1 MKKYIIYI
9 LTLLA
14 GTSCSDFLELQ
25 PEHQISDGSF
35 YKNANDFETAL
46 IGSYSSLQNLYD
58 ANLVYVG
65 ELTTDNA
72 EIQWT
77 TPSISEV
84 ELDEVNF
91 TPSNGFLNSIW
102 QISFNLVSQSNN
114 ILSRIDDVDM
124 GTQIRNQIKGEA
136 LFLRAFGYFNLV
148 RTFGPVPIVDI
159 AFRSPGEIA
168 AYDMTRKPEEAVYQ
182 ILEADLNQAT
192 SLLTGVEE
200 LGKSRASS
208 AAAMTLLGKVY
219 LTRMDYSNA
228 ETALKGVV
236 ESSAFSLESD
246 YKRLFTNG
254 NDELSESI
262 FEIKYMSGNLGVGN
276 GFSSTFTPARFDM
289 DTFPN
294 QMQGSGRILPTPEM
308 SEAYEAGDLRR
319 PASIGDSVRV
329 ISGGYEKELYGLK
342 FVDFTT
348 GVQGDGGINFTALR
362 YADVLLMYAEAL
374 NQNGKQDE
382 AMVYLNMVRERAGLT
397 EVSGLDQAA
406 LTAALAQ
413 ERRVELFLEG
423 HRWFDLV
430 RTGKL
435 LTEMNAYF
443 ERNNLNFEVQAY
455 KTIMPI
461 PLREIDINPSLG
473 QNTGY

>member
-182 ILEADLNQAT
+182 IIEADLNQAT

-219 LTRMDYSNA
+219 LTQMDYSNA

-236 ESSAFSLESD
+236 ESNAFSLESD

-289 DTFPN
+289 DIFPN

>member
-148 RTFGPVPIVDI
+148 RTFGPVPIVDV

-219 LTRMDYSNA
+219 LTQMDYSNA

-236 ESSAFSLESD
+236 ESNAFSLESD

-289 DTFPN
+289 DIFPN

-308 SEAYEAGDLRR
+308 SEAYEDGDLRR

-329 ISGGYEKELYGLK
+329 ISGGFEKELYGLK

-374 NQNGKQDE
+374 NQNSKQDE

-406 LTAALAQ
+406 LTVALAQ

>member
-91 TPSNGFLNSIW
+91 TPSNGFLNAIW

-114 ILSRIDDVDM
+114 ILSRIDEVDM
-124 GTQIRNQIKGEA
+124 GTQIRDQIKGEA

-148 RTFGPVPIVDI
+148 RTFGPIPIVDV

-182 ILEADLNQAT
+182 MIEADLNQAT
-192 SLLTGVEE
+192 SLLTNVDG

-219 LTRMDYSNA
+219 LTQMDYSNA

-236 ESSAFSLESD
+236 ESNAYSLESD
-246 YKRLFTNG
+246 YKSLFING
-254 NDELSESI
+254 NDELTESI

-289 DTFPN
+289 DIFPN

-308 SEAYEAGDLRR
+308 AEAYEAGDLRR
-319 PASIGDSVRV
+319 PASIGDSVKV

-374 NQNGKQDE
+374 NQNAKQDE
-382 AMVYLNMVRERAGLT
+382 AIVYLNLVRERAGLT
-397 EVSGLDQAA
+397 GLSGLDQEA
-406 LTAALAQ
+406 LALALAQ

-443 ERNNLNFEVQAY
+443 ARNNLNFEVQNY
-455 KTIMPI
+455 ESIMPI
-461 PLREIDINPSLG
+461 PLREIDINPNLG

>member
-1 MKKYIIYI
+1 MKKYILYI
-9 LTLLA
+9 LTVLA

-58 ANLVYVG
+58 ANLIYVG

-77 TPSISEV
+77 SPSISEV

-91 TPSNGFLNSIW
+91 TPSNTFLNSIW

-114 ILSRIDDVDM
+114 ILLRIDEVEI
-124 GTQIRNQIKGEA
+124 GTQVKAQLKGEA
-136 LFLRAFGYFNLV
+136 LFLRGLGYFNLV
-148 RTFGPVPIVDI
+148 RTFGEVPIVDV
-159 AFRSPGEIA
+159 AFRSPSEIS
-168 AYDMTRKPEEAVYQ
+168 AYDMSRKPVDEVYQ
-182 ILEADLNQAT
+182 LVEADLIQAKD
-192 SLLTGVEE
+192 LLANVEG

-208 AAAMTLLGKVY
+208 AAARTLLGKVY
-219 LTRMDYSNA
+219 LTKKEYSKA
-228 ETALKGVV
+228 ENTLEEVV
-236 ESSAFSLESD
+236 ESNSFSLEEN
-246 YKRLFTNG
+246 YKDLFING
-254 NDELSESI
+254 NDELIESI

-289 DTFPN
+289 DIFPN

-308 SEAYEAGDLRR
+308 ADAYEEGDLRR
-319 PASIGDSVRV
+319 PASIGDSVKV
-329 ISGGYEKELYGLK
+329 LSGGYEKELYGLK

-382 AMVYLNMVRERAGLT
+382 ALIYLNMVRDRAGLKAL
-397 EVSGLDQAA
+397 SGLNQSN
-406 LTAALAQ
+406 LTDALAQ

-423 HRWFDLV
+423 HRWYDLV
-430 RTGKL
+430 RTEQLMPK
-435 LTEMNAYF
+435 MNAYF
-443 ERNNLNFEVQAY
+443 ERNDLNFDVQGYNEVF
-455 KTIMPI
+455 PI
-461 PLREIDINPSLG
+461 PLRELDINPSLG

>member
-1 MKKYIIYI
+1 
-9 LTLLA
+9 
-14 GTSCSDFLELQ
+14 
-25 PEHQISDGSF
+25 
-35 YKNANDFETAL
+35 
-46 IGSYSSLQNLYD
+46 
-58 ANLVYVG
+58 
-65 ELTTDNA
+65 
-72 EIQWT
+72 
-77 TPSISEV
+77 
-84 ELDEVNF
+84 
-91 TPSNGFLNSIW
+91 
-102 QISFNLVSQSNN
+102 
-114 ILSRIDDVDM
+114 
-124 GTQIRNQIKGEA
+124 
-136 LFLRAFGYFNLV
+136 
-148 RTFGPVPIVDI
+148 
-159 AFRSPGEIA
+159 
-168 AYDMTRKPEEAVYQ
+168 
-182 ILEADLNQAT
+182 
-192 SLLTGVEE
+192 
-200 LGKSRASS
+200 
-208 AAAMTLLGKVY
+208 
-219 LTRMDYSNA
+219 
-228 ETALKGVV
+228 
-236 ESSAFSLESD
+236 
-246 YKRLFTNG
+246 
-254 NDELSESI
+254 
-262 FEIKYMSGNLGVGN
+262 
-276 GFSSTFTPARFDM
+276 
-289 DTFPN
+289 
-294 QMQGSGRILPTPEM
+294 MQGSGRILPTPEM
-308 SEAYEAGDLRR
+308 SEAYEDGDLRR

-329 ISGGYEKELYGLK
+329 ISGGFEKELYGLK

>member
-182 ILEADLNQAT
+182 IIEADLNQAT

-289 DTFPN
+289 DIFPN

>member
-219 LTRMDYSNA
+219 LTQMDYSNA

-236 ESSAFSLESD
+236 ESNAFSLESD

-289 DTFPN
+289 DIFPN

-308 SEAYEAGDLRR
+308 SEAYEDGDLRR

-329 ISGGYEKELYGLK
+329 ISGGFEKELYGLK

-406 LTAALAQ
+406 LTVALAQ

>member
-148 RTFGPVPIVDI
+148 RTFGPVPIVDV

-219 LTRMDYSNA
+219 LTQMDYSNA

-236 ESSAFSLESD
+236 ESNAFSLESD

-289 DTFPN
+289 DIFPN

-308 SEAYEAGDLRR
+308 SEAYEDGDLRR

-329 ISGGYEKELYGLK
+329 ISGGFEKELYGLK

-406 LTAALAQ
+406 LTVALAQ

>member
-124 GTQIRNQIKGEA
+124 ATQIRDQIKGEA
-136 LFLRAFGYFNLV
+136 LFLRALGYFNLV
-148 RTFGPVPIVDI
+148 RTFGPVPIVDV

-182 ILEADLNQAT
+182 MIEADLNQAT
-192 SLLTGVEE
+192 ALLTDVNG

-219 LTRMDYSNA
+219 LTQMDYSNA

-236 ESSAFSLESD
+236 EGNDFSLESD
-246 YKRLFTNG
+246 YKSLFTNG

-289 DTFPN
+289 DIFPN

-308 SEAYEAGDLRR
+308 AEAYEAGDLRR
-319 PASIGDSVRV
+319 PASIGDSVKV

-397 EVSGLDQAA
+397 VLSGLDQAA

-413 ERRVELFLEG
+413 ERRVELFMEG
-423 HRWFDLV
+423 HRWYDLV

>member
-148 RTFGPVPIVDI
+148 RTFGPVPIVDV

-182 ILEADLNQAT
+182 IIEADLNQAT

-219 LTRMDYSNA
+219 LTQMDYSNA

-236 ESSAFSLESD
+236 ESNAFSLESD

-289 DTFPN
+289 DIFPN

-308 SEAYEAGDLRR
+308 SEAYEDGDLRR

-329 ISGGYEKELYGLK
+329 ISGGFEKELYGLK

-406 LTAALAQ
+406 LTVALAQ

>member
-148 RTFGPVPIVDI
+148 RTFGPVPIVDV

-182 ILEADLNQAT
+182 MIEADLNQAT
-192 SLLTGVEE
+192 SLLTNVDG

-219 LTRMDYSNA
+219 LTQMDYSNA
-228 ETALKGVV
+228 ETALKEVV
-236 ESSAFSLESD
+236 ESNAYSLESD
-246 YKRLFTNG
+246 YKSLFSNG
-254 NDELSESI
+254 NDELTESI

-289 DTFPN
+289 DIFPN

-397 EVSGLDQAA
+397 ELSGLDQAA
-406 LTAALAQ
+406 LTVALAQ

>member
-182 ILEADLNQAT
+182 IIEADLNQAT

-236 ESSAFSLESD
+236 ESNAFSLESD

-289 DTFPN
+289 DIFPN

-308 SEAYEAGDLRR
+308 SEAYEDGDLRR

-406 LTAALAQ
+406 LTVALAQ

>member
-1 MKKYIIYI
+1 MKKYVLYI

-77 TPSISEV
+77 TPSIFEV

-91 TPSNGFLNSIW
+91 TSANNFLNSIW

-114 ILSRIDDVDM
+114 ILSRIDGVAM
-124 GTQIRNQIKGEA
+124 GNQIKDQLKGEA
-136 LFLRAFGYFNLV
+136 LFLRAFGNFNLV
-148 RTFGPVPIVDI
+148 RTFGPVPIVEV

-168 AYDMTRKPEEAVYQ
+168 AYDMSRKPEAEVYQ
-182 ILEADLNQAT
+182 MIEEDLNQAV
-192 SLLTGVEE
+192 SLLSGVNG

-219 LTRMDYSNA
+219 LTKMEYSNA

-236 ESSAFSLESD
+236 DSNEFSLESD
-246 YKRLFTNG
+246 YKSLFTNG
-254 NDELSESI
+254 NDELLESI
-262 FEIKYMSGNLGVGN
+262 FEIKYMSRNLGVGN

-289 DTFPN
+289 DIFPN

-308 SEAYEAGDLRR
+308 ADAYEDGDLRR
-319 PASIGDSVRV
+319 AASIGDSVRV
-329 ISGGYEKELYGLK
+329 ISGGFEKELYGLK

-348 GVQGDGGINFTALR
+348 GVTGDGGINFTALR

-374 NQNGKQDE
+374 NQNGNQDE
-382 AMVYLNMVRERAGLT
+382 AMNYLNMVRDRAGLPDL
-397 EVSGLDQAA
+397 SGLDQV
-406 LTAALAQ
+406 ALADALAH

-423 HRWFDLV
+423 HRWYDLV

-435 LTEMNAYF
+435 LTVMNTYF
-443 ERNNLNFEVQAY
+443 ERNSLNFEVQDY
-455 KTIMPI
+455 NRLMPI
-461 PLREIDINPSLG
+461 PLRELDINPSLG